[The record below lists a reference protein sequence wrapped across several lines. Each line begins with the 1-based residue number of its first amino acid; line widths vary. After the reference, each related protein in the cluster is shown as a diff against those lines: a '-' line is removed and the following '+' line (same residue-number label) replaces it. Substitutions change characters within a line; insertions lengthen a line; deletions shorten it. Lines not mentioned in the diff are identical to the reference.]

1 VIPLAST
8 GLVTRSPEYADH
20 RRILEQDWDVG
31 LELVIYRD
39 WDERVV
45 DDLAGLPV
53 VTAHADKSIGAT
65 LSGGEPAFDRFERSC
80 RIAGALGARVLVLHL
95 WELPDGDRF
104 LERNLERLPALL
116 DTADEH
122 GLTLAVETLPC
133 SAGTPL
139 DNVRRA
145 CERDDRCRVT
155 IDSEFL
161 ALHGQLDRAH
171 EVAGRIAHVHAKDFD
186 PEVWAA
192 KRKPWNRYLLPG
204 EGTID
209 VDGFLASLPFD
220 GTVTLEASAV
230 REDGTIDARRLEK
243 ALAWLHRLAE

>member
-8 GLVTRSPEYADH
+8 GLVTRSPGYADH
-20 RRILEQDWDVG
+20 RRILEQEWDVG

-39 WDERVV
+39 WDEQVV

-53 VTAHADKSIGAT
+53 VTAHAEKSIGAT
-65 LSGGEPAFDRFERSC
+65 LSGDDPAFDRFADSC
-80 RIAGALGARVLVLHL
+80 RIAAALGARLLVLHL

-104 LERNLERLPALL
+104 LERNLERLPVLL
-116 DTADEH
+116 DGAEEH

-133 SAGTPL
+133 SVGTPL

-145 CERDDRCRVT
+145 CERDERCRVT

-161 ALHGQLDRAH
+161 ALHGQLDRAS
-171 EVAGRIAHVHAKDFD
+171 ELGDRIAHVHAKDFD
-186 PEVWAA
+186 AQVWAA
-192 KRKPWNRYLLPG
+192 QPKPWNRYLMPG

-209 VDGFLASLPFD
+209 VDGFLAGLPFD

-230 REDGTIDARRLEK
+230 REDGTVDERRVEK